1 MLDHINRR
9 SLLTAAT
16 ASGSLLAAAQATV
29 MGRPA
34 AAAPSVD
41 IQPRG
46 QVGIF
51 ERLPDLN
58 LESFHDYLRGFRQ
71 WSNNYGLIEVTRKR
85 ANEVLNEHGVDPYQ
99 TLHLTYEQLLAM
111 LNKDPTINLY
121 GRAWL
126 DGQWYKFQTLQ
137 DAFHARA
144 DEYFSEMEAADNVG
158 PGSLEMSLKQEDIPD
173 YTKHEIHT
181 QLGGYVGDPFAGYI
195 YLYDVLIL
203 NDGRNEQDNSHIAT
217 AQATPVPEDGK
228 VKRILDYGCGAGQLA
243 VALKQRFPD
252 AEVHAIDVGAPM
264 IRYGHQRANDMGVDV
279 NFAQRL
285 AEDNGYPDD
294 YFDIICTNI
303 VHHEV
308 TADASREIFKEVYRT
323 LRSGGIYYPTDAF
336 TSYPPPRDAWGRFV
350 RYLDMRWNHE
360 DWTWEWMEM
369 DREGAM
375 RDAGLIVE
383 TNGPVARGSFA
394 SSMPGGR
401 GNIVA
406 TKA

>member
-9 SLLTAAT
+9 SLLAAAT
-16 ASGSLLAAAQATV
+16 ASGSMLAAAQAMV

-71 WSNNYGLIEVTRKR
+71 WSNFYGLRTACMKR
-85 ANEVLNEHGVDPYQ
+85 AAEIVREHGLDPDQ
-99 TLHLTYEQLLAM
+99 SDKLTFEQLLPM
-111 LNKDPTINLY
+111 LEKDPTLNLY

-126 DGQWYKFQTLQ
+126 DGQWYKFKTLQ

-203 NDGRNEQDNSHIAT
+203 NDGANEQDAGFHRQVNET
-217 AQATPVPEDGK
+217 AIPADGK
-228 VKRILDYGCGAGQLA
+228 VRRILDHGTGVGQLA
-243 VALKQRFPD
+243 TSFKTRFPE
-252 AEVHAIDVGAPM
+252 AEVWGIDVGAPM
-264 IRYGHQRANDMGVDV
+264 VRYGHMRANDMGVDV

-285 AEDNGYPDD
+285 AEDNGFPDN
-294 YFDIICTNI
+294 YFDIISSSAF
-303 VHHEV
+303 HHEV
-308 TADASREIFKEVYRT
+308 TAESSRKIFKEVYRT
-323 LRSGGIYYPTDAF
+323 LRPGGVFAPTDNF
-336 TSYPPPRDAWGRFV
+336 GGPQKGPFGMFRE
-350 RYLDMRWNHE
+350 YLNWRWNHE
-360 DWTWEWMEM
+360 DWLMEWVTL
-369 DREGAM
+369 DSIDATQK
-375 RDAGLIVE
+375 AGLKFD
-383 TNGPVARGSFA
+383 AASFA
-394 SSMPGGR
+394 SVNPYGGR
-401 GNIVA
+401 RRRVVA
-406 TKA
+406 RKI